1 MNKLVASIGLIILCC
16 QGTWVLKGQTLS
28 KEDCGEFKKQLAQ
41 KFVQGKPA
49 DSLTLARITSEKYLK
64 FYKEL
69 DADGK
74 LIDQLNTLTSIDS
87 FKLAYE
93 ELVKEQYINT
103 YFSPFSG
110 KLLSTGEKI
119 KIPGTGTITVIN
131 TWFTRCKPCM
141 EEMPALNELK
151 IKYEKD
157 AKVKFISLAKDQKE
171 AVTDFLKKHEFVYDV
186 VVDEGGKILNNYC
199 LTMFPTNIIVDETGM
214 IRYFEQGVAD
224 INGMQKVIEE
234 LKK

>member
-1 MNKLVASIGLIILCC
+1 MNKLLVSIGLIILCC
-16 QGTWVLKGQTLS
+16 QGTWLKGQTLS
-28 KEDCGEFKKQLAQ
+28 KEDCGEFRMRLAQ

-69 DADGK
+69 GADGK
-74 LIDQLNTLTSIDS
+74 LGVQLSTLTSIDT
-87 FKLAYE
+87 FNLAYK
-93 ELVKEQYINT
+93 ELIKEQYINT
-103 YFSPFSG
+103 FFSPFSG

-119 KIPGTGTITVIN
+119 KTPETGTITVIN

-151 IKYEKD
+151 MKYEKD
-157 AKVKFISLAKDQKE
+157 AQVKFISVAKDQKE
-171 AVTDFLKKHEFVYDV
+171 AVIAFLKQHEFAYDV
-186 VVDEGGKILNNYC
+186 VVDDGGKILNNYC
-199 LTMFPTNIIVDETGM
+199 LNLFPTNIIVDGSGM
-214 IRYFEQGVAD
+214 IRYFEQGLAD

>member
-1 MNKLVASIGLIILCC
+1 M
-16 QGTWVLKGQTLS
+16 
-28 KEDCGEFKKQLAQ
+28 QLA
-41 KFVQGKPA
+41 KEFVKGKPA
-49 DSLTLARITSEKYLK
+49 DSLTIARISSEKYLK

-69 DADGK
+69 GPDGK
-74 LIDQLNTLTSIDS
+74 LITQMTTLTEIDS
-87 FKLAYE
+87 FGLAFE
-93 ELVKEQYINT
+93 ELVKQQYMNT
-103 YFSPFSG
+103 YFNPFSG

-119 KIPGTGTITVIN
+119 KTPQTGTITVIN

-151 IKYEKD
+151 MKYGKD
-157 AKVKFISLAKDQKE
+157 AQVKFISVAKDQKE
-171 AVTDFLKKHEFVYDV
+171 AVIAFLKQHEFAYDV
-186 VVDEGGKILNNYC
+186 VVDDGGKILNNYC
-199 LTMFPTNIIVDETGM
+199 LNIFPTNIIVDGTGI